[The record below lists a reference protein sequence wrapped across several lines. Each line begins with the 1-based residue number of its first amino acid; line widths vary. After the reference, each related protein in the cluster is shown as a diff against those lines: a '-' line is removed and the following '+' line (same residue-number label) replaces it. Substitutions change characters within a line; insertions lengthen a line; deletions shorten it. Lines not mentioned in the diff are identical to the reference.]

1 MRSSLRKFIKDKAFY
16 KMVLAVALPV
26 MAQNAVSQLVNV
38 LDNLMVGAVGT
49 EQMSGVTIA
58 NQFIFIF
65 NVCLFGGLSGPGIFG
80 AQYYGKK
87 DAEGIK
93 RIFRLK
99 IWIALVLLFL
109 ALFIFVFFPE
119 TLIGLFLHES
129 DSALSIGLTLESG
142 LKYLKV
148 MLWGLAPFALSQV
161 YASTLR
167 ECRETLLPM
176 KASMSAVAVN
186 LLGNWLLIG
195 GNLGCPA
202 LGVEGAAIATV
213 LSRYVEIGILL
224 FCSHRKKERFFYFK
238 GIYSTLR
245 VPWPRVSHV
254 LWRGFPLLINETLWS
269 GGMTMLNGLYSTH
282 GLTAVAATNINST
295 FSNLFNVVFLA
306 LGSSIGIVVGNL
318 LGDDKLKEARDT
330 DTGMIAFSVGTCFV
344 MGALLASLSG
354 ILPLMYN
361 TTAEVRSAASGMLLI
376 TACCMP
382 LQAFSQA
389 SYFTLRSGG
398 LTGLTMLMD
407 SGFTWGIMV
416 PAAYITCRLTSLPLL
431 PCYFIVTFTEIIK
444 NVICFICI
452 RSDRWL
458 KNIVG

>member
-1 MRSSLRKFIKDKAFY
+1 MRSLFRKLYKDKAFY

-38 LDNLMVGAVGT
+38 LDNLMVGAIGT
-49 EQMSGVTIA
+49 EQMSGVTIS

-65 NVCLFGGLSGPGIFG
+65 NLCVFGGLSGPGIFG

-99 IWIALVLLFL
+99 LWIAGLLTILALLLFGL
-109 ALFIFVFFPE
+109 CPDALIR
-119 TLIGLFLHES
+119 LFLHES
-129 DSALSIGLTLESG
+129 NSELSLTDTLQSG
-142 LKYLKV
+142 LSYLRI
-148 MLWGLAPFALSQV
+148 MLWGLVPFALSMI

-176 KASMSAVAVN
+176 KASMTAVGVN

-195 GNLGCPA
+195 GNLGFPA
-202 LGVEGAAIATV
+202 LGVKGAAIATV
-213 LSRYVEIGILL
+213 ISRYVELAILL
-224 FCSHRKKERFFYFK
+224 ISVHGKKKRFFYFV
-238 GIYSTLR
+238 GAYDTIR
-245 VPWPRVSHV
+245 VPWHRASHV
-254 LWRGFPLLINETLWS
+254 LIRGLPLLINETLWS
-269 GGMTMLNGLYSTH
+269 GGMTTLNALYSTH
-282 GLTAVAATNINST
+282 GLTAVAACNINST
-295 FSNLFNVVFLA
+295 FSNLFNVVFLS

-318 LGDDKLKEARDT
+318 LGDNELKEARET
-330 DTGMIAFSVGTCFV
+330 DTAMIAFSVTTCFV
-344 MGALLASLSG
+344 MGGLLASLSHVF
-354 ILPLMYN
+354 PLMYN
-361 TTAEVRSAASGMLLI
+361 TTDEVRSVASGMLLI
-376 TACCMP
+376 TAACMP

-398 LTGLTMLMD
+398 LTGITMLMD
-407 SGFTWGIMV
+407 SGFTWAIAV
-416 PAAYITCRLTSLPLL
+416 PAAYITCRLTGLSLL

-444 NVICFICI
+444 VVIGYFCI

-458 KNIVG
+458 KNITD

>member
-1 MRSSLRKFIKDKAFY
+1 
-16 KMVLAVALPV
+16 MVLAVALPV

-65 NVCLFGGLSGPGIFG
+65 NVCIFGGLSGPGIFG

-87 DAEGIK
+87 DSEGIK

-99 IWIALVLLFL
+99 IWIAFVILLL
-109 ALFIFVFFPE
+109 ALVIFGFYPE
-119 TLIGLFLHES
+119 TLIGLYLHES
-129 DSALSIGLTLESG
+129 DSTLSIADTLQSG
-142 LKYLKV
+142 LIYLRV

-176 KASMSAVAVN
+176 KASMTAVAVN
-186 LLGNWLLIG
+186 LFGNWLLIG

-202 LGVEGAAIATV
+202 MGVEGAAIATV
-213 LSRYVEIGILL
+213 LSRYVELAILL
-224 FCSHRKKERFFYFK
+224 FSSHRKKERFFYLN
-238 GIYSTLR
+238 GVYSTLT
-245 VPWPRVSHV
+245 VPWHRVAHV
-254 LWRGFPLLINETLWS
+254 LLRGFPLLINELLWS
-269 GGMTMLNGLYSTH
+269 GGMAMLNGLYSTH

-295 FSNLFNVVFLA
+295 FSNLFNVVFLS

-318 LGDDKLKEARDT
+318 LGDDKLAEARET

-344 MGALLASLSG
+344 MGGMLALLSG
-354 ILPLMYN
+354 VLPLMYN
-361 TTAEVRSAASGMLLI
+361 TTAEVRSSASGMLLI
-376 TACCMP
+376 TAACMP

-398 LTGLTMLMD
+398 LTGITMLMD

-416 PAAYITCRLTSLPLL
+416 PAAYITCRLTSLSLL

-444 NVICFICI
+444 VIIGYFCI

-458 KNIVG
+458 KNIVE